1 MPRSRLPVLH
11 NSWLLCGDW
20 IRVCFRRQPESCR
33 YLQNTNSNG
42 YEGGQRVVS
51 EEKNDRY
58 DYEHSQS
65 SSDYFHHPPHA
76 TICCTRGKKVGHLFN
91 LAKYKMKCVNCPFT
105 YPTFNLFHDI
115 HQERPGRNPSA
126 TKIALAYAIQ
136 NTAIGAEMIEL
147 LTGLDILAPSK
158 STDTRYNS
166 CVVFS
171 RKTPS

>member
-1 MPRSRLPVLH
+1 MY
-11 NSWLLCGDW
+11 
-20 IRVCFRRQPESCR
+20 FRRQPESCR
-33 YLQNTNSNG
+33 YLQNTNSNES
-42 YEGGQRVVS
+42 EGGQRVVS

-76 TICCTRGKKVGHLFN
+76 TICCTRGKKIGHLFN

-105 YPTFNLFHDI
+105 YPTFKLYHDI
-115 HQERPGRNPSA
+115 HQERPGGNPSA

-136 NTAIGAEMIEL
+136 NTAIGAKMIEL